1 MFTQI
6 VALALLAGG
15 APAPKAETEP
25 AVSQSTNPPLRQQKR
40 TEFLVNVL
48 QTPLPLEK
56 AIDGTPLK
64 EVIEYLEDVSSP
76 PESARDFS
84 LRVKIIADDSAFK
97 TARGENFRIEDE
109 LVRLPKSPGMSL
121 ETALAKLCDQVGGT
135 YVIRGYNIEITTFE
149 KVLGRQRNVGESA
162 ALVQHI
168 ANKEP
173 LADLLDHLGTRY
185 GRTVIVAPQVGEKAQ
200 IPVTL
205 KLLNVPFDLA
215 VRMVAETADLKV
227 VRKDGALLVTTPHK
241 AKEFEAELKARK
253 KEEKPMPPPGG
264 GV

>member
-15 APAPKAETEP
+15 APAPKAEP
-25 AVSQSTNPPLRQQKR
+25 AASQPAEYAVRQQKR
-40 TEFLVNVL
+40 TEFLVNSL
-48 QTPLPLEK
+48 QAALPIDR
-56 AIDGTPLK
+56 AIDGVPLK
-64 EVIEYLEDVSSP
+64 EVIDYLEDVSSP
-76 PESARDFS
+76 PASKEDPS
-84 LRVKIIADDSAFK
+84 LRVKIIPDDSAFK
-97 TARGENFRIEDE
+97 AARGENFRIEDE
-109 LVRLPKSPGMSL
+109 LVRLPKSTGMSL
-121 ETALAKLCDQVGGT
+121 ETALTKLGDQLGGT
-135 YVIRGYNIEITTFE
+135 FVIRGFNIEITTFE

-215 VRMVAETADLKV
+215 VLMVAETADLKV
-227 VRKDGALLVTTPHK
+227 VRKDGALLVTTPHR